1 MTPTVQTFA
10 VSWPLSGDATST
22 IGIVGEGELARFIA
36 TRAFRFGIEV
46 LAGVDHAGEEW
57 HSLVDVSGGR
67 LRLLT
72 PLEALRPE
80 IVVLAVP
87 WGSVASTLSLVVD
100 WEARILL
107 DATNPEEPIGGNGVA
122 AVENSTQLVAS
133 MVQNA
138 YVVKGL
144 NFAPGKLEV
153 PIGSDCGRRVAFI
166 SGDEP
171 RANSE
176 VCRLLGQMGFAA
188 VDLGPLAQGALLQRV
203 PGPLSDCIMMRLD

>member
-46 LAGVDHAGEEW
+46 LAGVNYAGEEW
-57 HSLVDVSGGR
+57 HSLADVSGGR

-72 PLEALRPE
+72 PLEAIRPE

-87 WGSVASTLSLVVD
+87 WASVASTLSLVVD
-100 WEARILL
+100 WEARILV
-107 DATNPEEPIGGNGVA
+107 DATTPEEPIGGNGVA
-122 AVENSTQLVAS
+122 AVENSTQLLAS

-144 NFAPGKLEV
+144 NFAPGKFEMQ
-153 PIGSDCGRRVAFI
+153 IGSDFGRRVAFI

-188 VDLGPLAQGALLQRV
+188 VDLGPLAQGAPLQRV

>member
-1 MTPTVQTFA
+1 MTPAVQTFA

-46 LAGVDHAGEEW
+46 LAGVDHPGVEW
-57 HSLVDVSGGR
+57 HSLADISGGR
-67 LRLLT
+67 LRLVT
-72 PLEALRPE
+72 PLDAIRPE

-87 WGSVASTLSLVVD
+87 WANVASTLSLVVD

-107 DATNPEEPIGGNGVA
+107 DATNPEEPVSVNGVA
-122 AVENSTQLVAS
+122 AVKNSTQLVAS
-133 MVQNA
+133 MVRNA

-144 NFAPGKLEV
+144 NFAPGKLEI
-153 PIGSDCGRRVAFI
+153 PTGSDCGRRVAFI

-176 VCRLLGQMGFAA
+176 VCRLLGQMDFAA
-188 VDLGPLAQGALLQRV
+188 VDLGPLAWGGPLQQV
-203 PGPLSDCIMMRLD
+203 PGPLSDCIMIRLD